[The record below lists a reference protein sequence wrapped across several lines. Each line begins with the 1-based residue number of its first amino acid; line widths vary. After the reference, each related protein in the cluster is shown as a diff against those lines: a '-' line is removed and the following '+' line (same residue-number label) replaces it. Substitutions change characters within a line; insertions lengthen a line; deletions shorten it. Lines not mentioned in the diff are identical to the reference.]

1 MRIDIITLFPG
12 MLTGFLSESMIGR
25 ARERGLVA
33 IEVHDLRKWGAGKW
47 QITDDRPFGGGAGM
61 LMKPEPL
68 CAAIDTVRDAE
79 AITVYLTPDGERFN
93 HAMAVEL
100 AKAPHLVLV
109 SGHYEGIDQRVRDS
123 RIDREVSIGDFVL
136 TNGTLP
142 AAVLVDAVARQI
154 PGVLGTEKSLTQD
167 SFQNNVLGFPFIFR
181 GALDVRA
188 RTIND
193 EMKLA
198 ASHALA
204 ALAKEPVPED
214 VLRVYGLDQLKFGP
228 DYVVPKP
235 FDKRVCL
242 WVAPAVAKA
251 AMASGVASNSIDSI
265 AYREAL
271 KERLKIEV

>member
-167 SFQNNVLGFPFIFR
+167 SFQNNVLGFPQYTRPVEFEGMRVPEVLLSGNHKEIER
-181 GALDVRA
+181 WRA
-188 RTIND
+188 ER
-193 EMKLA
+193 
-198 ASHALA
+198 
-204 ALAKEPVPED
+204 ALAKTRE
-214 VLRVYGLDQLKFGP
+214 RRP
-228 DYVVPKP
+228 DLLSRK
-235 FDKRVCL
+235 DT
-242 WVAPAVAKA
+242 
-251 AMASGVASNSIDSI
+251 
-265 AYREAL
+265 
-271 KERLKIEV
+271 